1 MFKGFLLFLGSVISA
16 VIAIVATTS
25 RDQVMTN
32 LESWWP
38 GLPILPTWVDPIATA
53 ISVMA
58 AALLASAGLIKLF
71 GVRLYPPETSASSSD
86 NFWDRWWRG
95 ELQIAYPPVL
105 DRHPNWPIRELFY
118 HIRPDLLDEPDETR
132 WIAIGR
138 NIIDKLSTGQLE
150 AWGRRNTK
158 APRLT
163 ALSPI
168 RQSFWEDASW
178 TYNFFADG
186 TDHYIHAERGMP
198 ANAEQYRDVQVNR
211 LQALR
216 IWPKAGDEQ

>member
-1 MFKGFLLFLGSVISA
+1 M
-16 VIAIVATTS
+16 ATTS

-86 NFWDRWWRG
+86 NFWDGWWRE

-105 DRHPNWPIRELFY
+105 DRHPNWLIR
-118 HIRPDLLDEPDETR
+118 D
-132 WIAIGR
+132 
-138 NIIDKLSTGQLE
+138 
-150 AWGRRNTK
+150 
-158 APRLT
+158 
-163 ALSPI
+163 
-168 RQSFWEDASW
+168 
-178 TYNFFADG
+178 FFADG
-186 TDHYIHAERGMP
+186 TDHYIHAERGIP
-198 ANAEQYRDVQVNR
+198 AKAEQYRDVQVNR

-216 IWPKAGDEQ
+216 IWPKAGDEQETKPTSNS